1 MAHSAIELAQD
12 GATRGGRG
20 CAQHRG
26 AARTL
31 RVVLELLVEW
41 YDGVEL
47 WLVQL
52 VYPLQVALVLAVLVP
67 LCWGVARVVDRAVD
81 GIGAKFTR
89 ANDAEP
95 PVGRSDGEK
104 TGRRGRTA

>member
-1 MAHSAIELAQD
+1 M
-12 GATRGGRG
+12 
-20 CAQHRG
+20 
-26 AARTL
+26 
-31 RVVLELLVEW
+31 LELLVEW

-81 GIGAKFTR
+81 GISARFTR
-89 ANDAEP
+89 ARDSEP
-95 PVGRSDGEK
+95 PIERGDGEM
-104 TGRRGRTA
+104 TGRRGRAA

>member
-1 MAHSAIELAQD
+1 MP
-12 GATRGGRG
+12 GGRG
-20 CAQHRG
+20 CAQRRG

-67 LCWGVARVVDRAVD
+67 SCWGVARVVDRAVD
-81 GIGAKFTR
+81 GVEAKFTR
-89 ANDAEP
+89 VRGTGT
-95 PVGRSDGEK
+95 PVGRDDGE
-104 TGRRGRTA
+104 TGRRRRTA

>member
-1 MAHSAIELAQD
+1 M
-12 GATRGGRG
+12 
-20 CAQHRG
+20 
-26 AARTL
+26 
-31 RVVLELLVEW
+31 LELLVEW

-89 ANDAEP
+89 AP
-95 PVGRSDGEK
+95 GPGTPVDGGSGGS
-104 TGRRGRTA
+104 TGRRGRAA

>member
-1 MAHSAIELAQD
+1 M
-12 GATRGGRG
+12 
-20 CAQHRG
+20 
-26 AARTL
+26 
-31 RVVLELLVEW
+31 LELLVEW